1 MPLAEY
7 RTPVRK
13 QLMRATA
20 YEVLREAIISGELAP
35 GEAIKDSELAAQLGL
50 SRTPVREA
58 LVRLAE
64 AGMVES
70 KPGVYTRVSSLN
82 RDEVA
87 ATLDVLQA
95 LHGVAVRDGVP
106 RLDAGHLKAM
116 REHNDRFA
124 AAVERSDVAEALA
137 ADDAFHSVLVEA
149 SGNRVLARL
158 IDLLH
163 PTIDRILF
171 RKFSTLLGGRD
182 TIDHHKFLIRLC
194 RKGDAEAAATLSA
207 EHWSRLGGLI
217 DKLFD
222 SDDLPGASAS

>member
-1 MPLAEY
+1 MPLSEY

-20 YEVLREAIISGELAP
+20 YEVLREAIIVGELAP
-35 GEAIKDSELAAQLGL
+35 GEAIKDAELATQLGL

-70 KPGVYTRVSSLN
+70 KPGVYTRVTSLN
-82 RDEVA
+82 RREVA

-106 RLDAGHLKAM
+106 RLDKDHLKAM
-116 REHNDRFA
+116 RDHNDRFA
-124 AAVERSDVAEALA
+124 AAVERSAVVEALA
-137 ADDAFHSVLVEA
+137 ADDSFHSVLVDA
-149 SGNRVLARL
+149 SGNHVLARL

-182 TIDHHKFLIRLC
+182 TIDHHKSLIRLC
-194 RKGDAEAAATLSA
+194 RKGDAEAAAELSA
-207 EHWSRLGGLI
+207 AHWSRLGGQI

-222 SDDLPGASAS
+222 SDDLD